1 MKILITDTLFVFKQ
15 HEDRLKAAGFE
26 IIRNPNPKLTEDE
39 LIEALKDIDGYI
51 VGGVEHPSDKAI
63 ASANK
68 LKCVAV
74 TAADWQGFM
83 PGYKA
88 AIEKGISIGN
98 TPGSNTYAVAEFTL
112 SVMLSLVRSLPELMN
127 PGRETFKTSKSLQ
140 TLSVGI
146 IGAGRIGETLISM
159 LHGIGVKN
167 IYYWNRTRK
176 PEIESR
182 WGVEYLS
189 LTDLCKKS
197 DVISNH
203 TASSAGLIIDAN
215 LISSMK
221 NGTILINNGGHG
233 AVDEKALKERLV
245 KEELSYGSDE
255 NSELLKNIPNHINYH
270 SNSPTA
276 FNTQASLDCMSDQVT
291 DFIID
296 VLKNNDKSKAVA

>member
-15 HEDRLKAAGFE
+15 HEERLKAAGFE
-26 IIRNPNPKLTEDE
+26 IIRNPNPKLNENE
-39 LIEALKDIDGYI
+39 LIEALKDVDGYI

-63 ASANK
+63 SSATK
-68 LKCVAV
+68 LKCIAV
-74 TAADWQGFM
+74 TAADWQGFF
-83 PGYKA
+83 PGWKT

-112 SVMLSLVRSLPELMN
+112 SILLSMVRSLPELMN
-127 PGRETFKTSKSLQ
+127 TGKETFKTSKSLQ

-146 IGAGRIGETLISM
+146 IGAGRIGETMISM
-159 LHGIGVKN
+159 LHGLGVKN

-182 WGVEYLS
+182 WGTEYLS
-189 LTDLCKKS
+189 LEDLCS
-197 DVISNH
+197 RADVITNH
-203 TASSAGLIIDAN
+203 TSTQAGQIINAGLIN
-215 LISSMK
+215 SMK
-221 NGTILINNGGHG
+221 NETILVNNGGRG
-233 AVDEKALKERLV
+233 TIDEVALKARLL
-245 KEELSYGSDE
+245 KEELFYASDE
-255 NSELLKNIPNHINYH
+255 NSDLLRDIPPHINYH

-296 VLKNNDKSKAVA
+296 VLKNNDKSNAVA